1 MSYSESVIIKYN
13 KIFYI
18 NSDRPEIQHNDHLV
32 MNYILQSTVFPPVLF
47 FLATSEAAGHLA
59 PAPTPFPPPL
69 LLKSVYFCHLS
80 YGLMRDRETQ
90 TNERPREREI
100 KGN

>member
-32 MNYILQSTVFPPVLF
+32 MNYILQSTVFPSVLF
-47 FLATSEAAGHLA
+47 F
-59 PAPTPFPPPL
+59 F
-69 LLKSVYFCHLS
+69 
-80 YGLMRDRETQ
+80 
-90 TNERPREREI
+90 
-100 KGN
+100 